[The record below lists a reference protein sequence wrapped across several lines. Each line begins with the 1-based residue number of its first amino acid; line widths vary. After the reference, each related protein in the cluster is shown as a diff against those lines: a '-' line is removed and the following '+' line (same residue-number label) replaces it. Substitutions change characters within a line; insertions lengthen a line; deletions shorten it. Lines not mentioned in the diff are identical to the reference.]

1 MLYTMAAI
9 INTKNIMLFILT
21 AWLYFM
27 IYHIAVNKKESDR
40 QEALTMSR
48 NAVLNFDDPYAQV
61 TSQNNPITTGIFSII
76 ISLPFN
82 DIRHLTFI
90 FWLSLI
96 AVFYNG
102 IHFINYGLFLMLFLP
117 VSRTLYY
124 QLSEIYFIILAVYFT
139 KKYWLL
145 LLWRNPFAFIR
156 LTNKNINLLAAVLD
170 YCLLPV
176 LPIMLYY
183 NNKSYLK

>member
-1 MLYTMAAI
+1 MTI
-9 INTKNIMLFILT
+9 IDTKNIMLFILT
-21 AWLYFM
+21 VWIYFM
-27 IYHIAVNKKESDR
+27 IYHIAIIKKESDR
-40 QEALTMSR
+40 QEALIISR
-48 NAVLNFDDPYAQV
+48 NAVLNFSNPYSNV
-61 TSQNNPITTGIFSII
+61 TSQGNPITTGIFSII

-82 DIRHLTFI
+82 DVRHLTFI
-90 FWLSLI
+90 FWLALI
-96 AVFYNG
+96 AIFYNG
-102 IHFINYGLFLMLFLP
+102 IHFISYGLFLILFLP

-145 LLWRNPFAFIR
+145 LFWRNPFAVIG
-156 LTNKNINLLAAVLD
+156 LNAKNINLFAAVLD

-183 NNKSYLK
+183 NNKSYTK